1 VVKRG
6 LVCLLLVEDGG
17 AGGRM
22 GGVCLLGRV
31 HGVIVNAHHTS
42 GLDLGNA

>member
-1 VVKRG
+1 M
-6 LVCLLLVEDGG
+6 CLLLVEDGG

-22 GGVCLLGRV
+22 GNVCLLGRV
-31 HGVIVNAHHTS
+31 HVVVVAHHTS